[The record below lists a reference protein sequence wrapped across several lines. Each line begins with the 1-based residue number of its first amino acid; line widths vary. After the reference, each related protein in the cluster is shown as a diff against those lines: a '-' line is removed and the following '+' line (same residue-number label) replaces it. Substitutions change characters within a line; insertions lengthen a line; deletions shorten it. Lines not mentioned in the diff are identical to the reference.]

1 MASYA
6 NGMWTFTAP
15 NCPNCVRTRTAQGF
29 PDVPEA
35 EFGELC
41 ALCKPTPWMERS
53 SGVTSSSEVVPA
65 TVPDVDMEAVAAA
78 VAGVF
83 EAPVEAAAEPMAEA
97 AVAVEAAQVDVEVQ

>member
-29 PDVPEA
+29 PAVPDA
-35 EFGELC
+35 ELGELC
-41 ALCKPTPWMERS
+41 ALCTPLPWTE
-53 SGVTSSSEVVPA
+53 GVTSTTGVPS

-83 EAPVEAAAEPMAEA
+83 EAPVEAAASEPTAEA
-97 AVAVEAAQVDVEVQ
+97 AGEVAATQVDVEVQ

>member
-29 PDVPEA
+29 PAVPEA
-35 EFGELC
+35 ELGELC
-41 ALCKPTPWMERS
+41 ALCTPVPWTASPEP
-53 SGVTSSSEVVPA
+53 VTSTTDDPS

-83 EAPVEAAAEPMAEA
+83 EAPAEAAASEPMAEA
-97 AVAVEAAQVDVEVQ
+97 AVVVEAAQVDVEVQ